1 MLNLISDIF
10 VVLVGIEAL
19 FIMGFEMFGSQS
31 KAAQKAFNASAS
43 YLAIPETKAS
53 MANQGLYNGFIGVGI
68 LVGRF
73 LFPANAVYPILLLFI
88 GFVVVAAI
96 FGAITVSRR
105 ILLTQGAPAIIS
117 LILLLLTH

>member
-19 FIMGFEMFGSQS
+19 LIMAFEMFGSQS
-31 KAAQKAFNASAS
+31 KAAQKAFNASAN

-53 MANQGLYNGFIGVGI
+53 MANQGLYNGFIGVGV

-96 FGAITVSRR
+96 FGAALSVDASSSLRVPRR
-105 ILLTQGAPAIIS
+105 S
-117 LILLLLTH
+117 LV

>member
-1 MLNLISDIF
+1 MLNLISDVF
-10 VVLVGIEAL
+10 VVLVAIEAL
-19 FIMGFEMFGSQS
+19 FIMALEMFGSQTRV
-31 KAAQKAFNASAS
+31 AQKAFNASAS

-68 LVGRF
+68 LAGRF
-73 LFPANAVYPILLLFI
+73 LFPANSVYPVLLLFV

-96 FGAITVSRR
+96 FGAMTVSKR